1 MEPENAERVRKII
14 EYLSIFRRMTLLEAD
29 VILKVCPSFGRMR
42 KGNLFTAKVQQVT
55 RC

>member
-14 EYLSIFRRMTLLEAD
+14 EHFSIFRRMTLLEAD
-29 VILKVCPSFGRMR
+29 AILKVCKLRTYA
-42 KGNLFTAKVQQVT
+42 KGELIVQEVT